1 MGSTQKG
8 FEQFDPA
15 CRWQA
20 GRRVPPHEPLHL
32 FSPAAKMQTNPFKS
46 TIRAHLY
53 VWDEPLNYIDVYS
66 RIQIENLIR
75 QFRPTM
81 VLVEHDAAFRHAVST
96 DVIPISNRQEGCP
109 ACPCIYE
116 KTPEIKISGV
126 LVETNGLEPS
136 TSCV

>member
-1 MGSTQKG
+1 
-8 FEQFDPA
+8 
-15 CRWQA
+15 
-20 GRRVPPHEPLHL
+20 
-32 FSPAAKMQTNPFKS
+32 MQTNPFKS

-81 VLVEHDAAFRHAVST
+81 VLVEHDAAFRQAVST

-109 ACPCIYE
+109 
-116 KTPEIKISGV
+116 
-126 LVETNGLEPS
+126 
-136 TSCV
+136 SCHPKPRLPLYIRKNTRDENLGCFGRD